1 MIAALAAVLL
11 TVAPVAYEPP
21 PLVELDATATA
32 YAPAERMD
40 PPPPPPVEETTPTT
54 PGPPAGD
61 SSSSGGRC
69 VGWEPL
75 LRYYSPGWDVAR
87 MSRIAYRESRCRP
100 EVRNP
105 SGATGLLQLMPAHC
119 RWLDDA
125 LGEPCSVRRLQDP
138 EYLIRAAAALWRRDG
153 YRPWN
158 L

>member
-1 MIAALAAVLL
+1 MIVVLAALVL
-11 TVAPVAYEPP
+11 TVAPAPYEPP
-21 PLVELDATATA
+21 PLAELDATATA
-32 YAPAERMD
+32 LAPAERID
-40 PPPPPPVEETTPTT
+40 PPPPPPVETLP

-61 SSSSGGRC
+61 TSSTRGRC

-87 MSRIAYRESRCRP
+87 MSAIAYRESRCRP

-105 SGATGLLQLMPAHC
+105 SGATGLLQLMPMHC

-125 LGEPCSVRRLQDP
+125 LGEPCSVAKLQTP
-138 EYLIRAAAALWRRDG
+138 EYLIRAAAALWARDG
-153 YRPWN
+153 YRPWA